1 MTYFLLV
8 IIAVFA
14 VLFAAGAIWVNADI
28 NADKR
33 KSEKAISDAYRKNE
47 ESAHESAQ
55 KITEANNEKE
65 SIDNGNGT
73 ADFISSINVMHKH
86 AEKRTK

>member
-1 MTYFLLV
+1 MTYFLSV

-14 VLFAAGAIWVNADI
+14 VLFAAGAIWV